1 MAAKVKIEGI
11 KTLKKQL
18 QNLIKAVEP
27 AKVEPITMEAA
38 EMMADGIRKKAPQ
51 GPTGNLKKS
60 VNTKQ
65 LKRRGKNPAPAI
77 AAVDRKKYVGA
88 PHAHLVDQGSKGVR
102 IGKKGAKKYIGKS
115 FGIMPKSGFFRKGVR
130 NTQKKAL
137 HHVVT
142 KLQALIEGAA
152 K

>member
-11 KTLKKQL
+11 KALKKQL

-27 AKVEPITMEAA
+27 AKAEPVLMEAA
-38 EMMADGIRKKAPQ
+38 EMIAAGIEKKAPQ

-60 VNTKQ
+60 VKAKQ

-77 AAVDRKKYVGA
+77 AAIDRKIA
-88 PHAHLVDQGSKGVR
+88 PHAHLVEKGSKGVR
-102 IGKKGAKKYIGKS
+102 VAKRGKYKGRS
-115 FGIMPKSGFFRKGVR
+115 FGVMPKSNFFRKGLR

-137 HHVVT
+137 NHVVT
-142 KLQALIEGAA
+142 KLQSMIEGAA